1 MKKSLAFAWL
11 ATKHVKSNAIV
22 LVQGTSTVGVGTGQP
37 NRVDSVWLAAKRA
50 GERAKNSVLVRLIH
64 PFPFNLAASINCS
77 KLFRA
82 LTRSSRSLTALKP
95 LLSPA
100 SLLLFNLVA
109 L

>member
-50 GERAKNSVLVRLIH
+50 GERAKNSVLVRLYYH
-64 PFPFNLAASINCS
+64 
-77 KLFRA
+77 
-82 LTRSSRSLTALKP
+82 SLYI
-95 LLSPA
+95 
-100 SLLLFNLVA
+100 
-109 L
+109 